1 MILTASVFDAEEA
14 YRIGLVNRVLTKLQ
28 LDSEVEN
35 LAQKL
40 AAKGPISAMYA
51 KEAINKGMDMTL
63 GQGLKLEA
71 DLSFLLHTTKDRAEG
86 ISAFLEKRTPEFRGE

>member
-1 MILTASVFDAEEA
+1 MLDINRIKPQGEESFVYSFFDLGFSYEPFPNG
-14 YRIGLVNRVLTKLQ
+14 YLKL
-28 LDSEVEN
+28 S
-35 LAQKL
+35 
-40 AAKGPISAMYA
+40 YT
-51 KEAINKGMDMTL
+51 NKGMDMTL